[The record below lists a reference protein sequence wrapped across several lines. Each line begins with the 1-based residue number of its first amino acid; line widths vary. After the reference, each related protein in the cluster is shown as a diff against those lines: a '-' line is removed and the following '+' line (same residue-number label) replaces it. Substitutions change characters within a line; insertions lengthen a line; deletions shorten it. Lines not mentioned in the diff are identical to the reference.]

1 MPIRETV
8 SAFSIPH
15 KSRTCKTMPPISPG
29 LSRIGKD
36 RSALAQPAAG
46 ERCPPCRTAPHPR
59 KSLLLPAA
67 DPKPQTARF
76 YKPLLFAIEAFPV
89 SGSAR
94 TAATFPHSGCRKA
107 SVPFQRTP
115 RAGIVLPCR
124 EPPSALESPAAR
136 RKPCAAGGS
145 CPAAHRLLCRFPQP
159 DRRLTAFHAPQTAS
173 RFAPCRTGGTV
184 PSPAV
189 QPEGAH
195 RAPLARTAFSF
206 PCHFRDISRKEL
218 TRQAEHAII
227 SERKFFDPALR
238 SSG

>member
-1 MPIRETV
+1 MQ
-8 SAFSIPH
+8 
-15 KSRTCKTMPPISPG
+15 
-29 LSRIGKD
+29 D
-36 RSALAQPAAG
+36 D
-46 ERCPPCRTAPHPR
+46 
-59 KSLLLPAA
+59 AA
-67 DPKPQTARF
+67 DFSRSQPHRQRPLRPCTAGCRGAVPAMPDGAPSPEKPSPPRRRSQSRRTARF

-94 TAATFPHSGCRKA
+94 TAAIFPHSGCRKA
-107 SVPFQRTP
+107 SAPVQRTP
-115 RAGIVLPCR
+115 RTGIVLPCR